1 MFANLPQF
9 LKHPRN
15 TPMLKPAYVRAGH
28 CVMPH
33 GWYLPGPLVRAQHR
47 RHGAVLAFGYPH
59 VWIRCAYWYSLSLS
73 LYIYIYMPVYV
84 NADIYGHDVLYYS
97 MTITIIYCVYC
108 IYVYFEYV
116 LFVSTKMS
124 PSSCHI
130 SFSAHLS
137 TLLGSFR
144 FAFFQSLRMI
154 FFQNMRLILRCLRRS
169 IVNSVAANRCS
180 TSGLLSG
187 NAFFCSFWPLTG
199 RCTRGTEIWRRL
211 MVEVL
216 EGCLYYN
223 WLQNL
228 KDTTIHYPSPISRPI
243 PAQCHVAWLKLV
255 DAGGQNPRMHM
266 YNCYYGSCKWV
277 FTSHCIY
284 RFLFVYD
291 IVKRYPSHMSEC
303 KCTHAA

>member
-1 MFANLPQF
+1 MSYFFQCPF
-9 LKHPRN
+9 VH
-15 TPMLKPAYVRAGH
+15 
-28 CVMPH
+28 
-33 GWYLPGPLVRAQHR
+33 
-47 RHGAVLAFGYPH
+47 LA
-59 VWIRCAYWYSLSLS
+59 R
-73 LYIYIYMPVYV
+73 
-84 NADIYGHDVLYYS
+84 
-97 MTITIIYCVYC
+97 
-108 IYVYFEYV
+108 
-116 LFVSTKMS
+116 
-124 PSSCHI
+124 
-130 SFSAHLS
+130 
-137 TLLGSFR
+137 LLR

-154 FFQNMRLILRCLRRS
+154 FFRNMRLILRCLRRS

-180 TSGLLSG
+180 TSGG
-187 NAFFCSFWPLTG
+187 AIRKCFFLFFWPLTG
-199 RCTRGTEIWRRL
+199 RCTRGTRIWRRL

-284 RFLFVYD
+284 RFFVCLWYCKEVS
-291 IVKRYPSHMSEC
+291 ISHVWMQMHTCSIGTHYRQLQRSSMSIIWVLSTPWVKDADRFPYP
-303 KCTHAA
+303 